1 LIDMPI
7 TFEEVT
13 ADIER
18 EPQQRGEPSNAQAA
32 APAQDV
38 AEQIEQALR
47 LKAEREAR
55 ISDL

>member
-1 LIDMPI
+1 MPI

-18 EPQQRGEPSNAQAA
+18 PPQRGQAGEHPAA
-32 APAQDV
+32 APAPDV

-55 ISDL
+55 VSDQ